1 MPAALRDA
9 GWAIEVHDDHFT
21 QTTKDV
27 ELLPAVASHEW
38 VFLTQDAR
46 IRYRTREAEALRK
59 AGLKVFVIASAN
71 LTAEQTAAVLAKAR
85 KRIER
90 TAESETAPFIYR
102 VAKDGS
108 VKRVE

>member
-1 MPAALRDA
+1 MRAA
-9 GWAIEVHDDHFT
+9 GWAIEMHDDRFT
-21 QTTKDV
+21 QATKDV
-27 ELLPAVASHEW
+27 ELLPSVASHGW

-59 AGLKVFVIASAN
+59 AGLKVFVIASGN
-71 LTAEQTAAVLAKAR
+71 LTAEQTAVVLTRAR

-108 VKRVE
+108 VKPVG

>member
-1 MPAALRDA
+1 MPAALRAA
-9 GWAIEVHDDHFT
+9 GWVIEVHDDHFE

-27 ELLPAVASHEW
+27 ELLPSVASRGW

-59 AGLKVFVIASAN
+59 AGLKAFVVASGN
-71 LTAEQTAAVLAKAR
+71 LTAEQTAAILAKAR

-90 TAESETAPFIYR
+90 AAESETAPFIYR

-108 VKRVE
+108 IKRVE